1 MTKLGGVHL
10 IRVSFSIGRETGN
23 IKEWKEMSFGISQ
36 TWLQLLDLLLLK
48 SYLIYLGLGCLTCKM
63 GLLRA
68 SPP

>member
-1 MTKLGGVHL
+1 
-10 IRVSFSIGRETGN
+10 
-23 IKEWKEMSFGISQ
+23 MSFGISQ